1 MTRYEWSEEL
11 QEYGHWGRYF
21 VDGNPE
27 RVWVPHCKKHFQFSV
42 PCKVCEALCLGTDE
56 GPEA

>member
-1 MTRYEWSEEL
+1 M

-42 PCKVCEALCLGTDE
+42 PCKVCEALSLGTDE